1 MFFFLA
7 DRRVF
12 GEALKKPEKK
22 IAENNL
28 CSAFNSLPEKTKEMQ
43 GNQISPK
50 IYENKKKN
58 RKTKKTRKTKN
69 IY

>member
-28 CSAFNSLPEKTKEMQ
+28 CSAFNSLPQSRRGTRIG
-43 GNQISPK
+43 GNGSYKPPGAP
-50 IYENKKKN
+50 
-58 RKTKKTRKTKN
+58 
-69 IY
+69 